1 MRYDYSSVG
10 FYTFDCLGW
19 PYANVPP
26 GGGTVLLDEIA
37 LAVSGAAGVAA
48 IVGAK
53 LGLKTKAVG
62 GVGQDLMGDWVLKRI
77 AEFGVDLEDLRRYQ
91 GVPTSSSIVLTRADG
106 SRPALH
112 VKGATGAFVI
122 EPDRFDA
129 VTDATV
135 FHMGGIGLM
144 DAMDGARNAALMK
157 HARSRGCITTVDVFA
172 GSKADLPDVEAVLPY
187 TDYFI
192 PSVEEAEALSGLTD
206 LTEMARFFLNL
217 GAECCVFTLGEN
229 GAYYHH
235 RNGTTFT
242 MPAFKVPVKCTCG
255 CGDAFN
261 AGFATGLIRGMAP
274 EDAVRLAQAC
284 SALNATGLG
293 SQAGVVDFDQVS
305 AFARTN
311 PVLEPA
317 RA

>member
-1 MRYDYSSVG
+1 MKYDYSSVG

-19 PYANVPP
+19 PYVSVPP
-26 GGGTVLLDEIA
+26 GGGTVLLDDIT

-62 GVGQDLMGDWVLKRI
+62 GVGRDLMGDWVLNRI
-77 AEFGVDLEDLRRYQ
+77 ADFGVDMEDLRRYPD
-91 GVPTSSSIVLTRADG
+91 VPTSSTIVLTRADG

-144 DAMDGARNAALMK
+144 DAMDGARNAALIK

-187 TDYFI
+187 TDYFHPLCRRGSGTERVDQPDGYGAVFPGPWRRMLCVHTGRERRLLP
-192 PSVEEAEALSGLTD
+192 PSRRDELYHAGLRGRG
-206 LTEMARFFLNL
+206 EMHLWL
-217 GAECCVFTLGEN
+217 W
-229 GAYYHH
+229 
-235 RNGTTFT
+235 
-242 MPAFKVPVKCTCG
+242 
-255 CGDAFN
+255 
-261 AGFATGLIRGMAP
+261 
-274 EDAVRLAQAC
+274 
-284 SALNATGLG
+284 
-293 SQAGVVDFDQVS
+293 
-305 AFARTN
+305 
-311 PVLEPA
+311 
-317 RA
+317 